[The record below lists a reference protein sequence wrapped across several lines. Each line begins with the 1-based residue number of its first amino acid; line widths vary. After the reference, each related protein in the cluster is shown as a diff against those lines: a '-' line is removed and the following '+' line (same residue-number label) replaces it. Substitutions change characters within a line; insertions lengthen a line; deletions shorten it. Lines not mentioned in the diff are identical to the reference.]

1 MSDPQS
7 GIFREGR
14 RHHHFLEY
22 ALLPGT
28 PGDSIARAVAAAR
41 GLPGEGPGEGPGGGT
56 ETVIAFG
63 ARLWREI
70 APGDMPEGLRDFA
83 AMGGAGG
90 PPAPAT
96 QRDLLFWVQ
105 GAGRDDVL
113 DRALATHRAIGA
125 AGRLELDLTGFT
137 YRDSRDLT
145 GFIDGTA
152 NPKAADRLETALV
165 PQGRPGA
172 GGAFVLSQKWVHDL
186 EAFRALPIPEQERVI
201 GRTKVDSIELEGA
214 AMPATSHVS
223 RTDVKVDGVAQ
234 KIYRR
239 STPFGGATEHGLYFL
254 AFARELPRFEVQLRR
269 MFGVSE
275 DGLRDRLTE
284 FSRPTTGSYW
294 FAPSEAALT
303 RLGTQR

>member
-1 MSDPQS
+1 MSEPQS

-22 ALLPGT
+22 ALLPGP
-28 PGDSIARAVAAAR
+28 PGDSIAKAVAAAR
-41 GLPGEGPGEGPGGGT
+41 ERSGGGT
-56 ETVIAFG
+56 ETVVAFG

-70 APGDMPEGLRDFA
+70 APGEMPEGLRDFA
-83 AMGGAGG
+83 AIGGAGG
-90 PPAPAT
+90 PLAPAT

-105 GAGRDDVL
+105 GGGRDDVL

-125 AGRLELDLTGFT
+125 AGSLELDLTGFT
-137 YRDSRDLT
+137 YQDSRDLT

-152 NPKAADRLETALV
+152 NPKDADRLEAALV

-234 KIYRR
+234 QIYRR

>member
-28 PGDSIARAVAAAR
+28 PGDSIAKAVAAAR
-41 GLPGEGPGEGPGGGT
+41 GLPGEGPGGGT
-56 ETVIAFG
+56 ETVVAFG
-63 ARLWREI
+63 ARLWNEI
-70 APGDMPEGLRDFA
+70 APGDKPEGLRDFA

-90 PPAPAT
+90 PLAPAT

-152 NPKAADRLETALV
+152 NPKDADRLETALV